1 MNTKTKIIIFIII
14 ILSFIAISITT
25 SLEKNAEWTYNNDIQ
40 VNPDIEPL
48 QTEIAEDL
56 SIIKIN
62 GKDFSSELTPRYN
75 YSISAKVILR
85 KNYYYDYPFSNISPM
100 DLGLGWSVMTD
111 DSILNRLDIRNSNRF
126 LVWHSWED
134 DLPYKEM
141 ANCTSNV
148 HIIPATENLSKALK
162 KIDNRDIVY
171 LEGYLV
177 DVYMVDGTDIFEMKT
192 SAIRSDSG
200 WGACEI
206 LYVKKLILDD
216 KCYE

>member
-1 MNTKTKIIIFIII
+1 MNTTTKITIFIII
-14 ILSFIAISITT
+14 ISSLIVMGIVTY
-25 SLEKNAEWTYNNDIQ
+25 LEKNAEWTYNNDVQI
-40 VNPDIEPL
+40 NPNIEPI
-48 QTEIAEDL
+48 QTEITETIPVIEI
-56 SIIKIN
+56 S
-62 GKDFSSELTPRYN
+62 GKDFIAELTPRYN

-100 DLGLGWSVMTD
+100 DLGLGWDVMTD

-126 LVWHSWED
+126 LVWHSWAD
-134 DLPYKEM
+134 DLPYQEM

-162 KIDNRDIVY
+162 KIYNRDTIY

-177 DVYMVDGTDIFEMKT
+177 DVYMMDGTDIFEMET
-192 SAIRSDSG
+192 SVIRSDSG

-216 KCYE
+216 KCYQ